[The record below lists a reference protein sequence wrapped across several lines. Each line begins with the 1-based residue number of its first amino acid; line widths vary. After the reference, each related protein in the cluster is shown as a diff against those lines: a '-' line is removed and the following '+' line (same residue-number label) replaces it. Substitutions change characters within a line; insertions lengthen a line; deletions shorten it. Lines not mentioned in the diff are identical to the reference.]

1 MKSIVLTGGGTAGH
15 IMPHLAL
22 LPYLQ
27 KNFSKIYYIGSFN
40 GMEKNLIK
48 QQENI
53 SYFGVTTTKLIR
65 KFTLKNLLIPFQL
78 LKGIREAKKHLKH
91 LMPSVVFSKGGFVSL
106 PVVIAAKKLK
116 IPVVSHE
123 SDITLGLANK
133 IIYHYSKVLCT
144 SFESTAHIKKR
155 MVYTGSPIREQIFN
169 GNKNLIIEKYSLNKE
184 KSTLLFIG
192 GSLGAKTINELV
204 FENISDLIKE
214 YNVLHITGKNN
225 KNFTLNNVKGYIQTE
240 FVNDIENFY
249 ACADCVISRAGSNVI
264 FELLVLKKPMLLIP
278 LPKGESRGDQILN
291 ANYMKE
297 KGYAKVLMQ
306 EDLTSASLKQKIHQT
321 ILDKNSL
328 VKNMTSETT
337 SNGNENIIK
346 QILKYSL

>member
-15 IMPHLAL
+15 IMPHFAL

-40 GMEKNLIK
+40 GMEKNLIEK
-48 QQENI
+48 QTNI
-53 SYFGVTTTKLIR
+53 SYFGVTTTKLVR
-65 KFTLKNLLIPFQL
+65 KFTLKNLFIPFQL
-78 LKGIREAKKHLKH
+78 FKGIKEAKKHLKH

-106 PVVIAAKKLK
+106 PVVIACKRLK
-116 IPVVSHE
+116 IPVISHE

-169 GNKNLIIEKYSLNKE
+169 GNKNLIVEKYGLDNSKP
-184 KSTLLFIG
+184 TLLFLG
-192 GSLGAKTINELV
+192 GSLGAKIINELV
-204 FENISDLIKE
+204 FENIHDLLKE

-225 KNFTLNNVKGYIQTE
+225 NHSKLNNIKGYAQTE

-278 LPKGESRGDQILN
+278 LPKSESRGDQILN

-297 KGYAKVLMQ
+297 KGFAKVLMQ
-306 EDLTSASLKQKIHQT
+306 ENLTSASLKQKIHQT
-321 ILDKNSL
+321 ILDKNAL
-328 VKNMTSETT
+328 VTNMSTNTI